1 MMPAPIYN
9 FAGATAEAIF
19 WLAIA
24 ASAIQVRI
32 MSATSQK
39 KSAKRNAALGRNSG
53 TTDYVVNV
61 RLWPKADIVSYAARV
76 RF

>member
-1 MMPAPIYN
+1 MT
-9 FAGATAEAIF
+9 ATAEAIF
-19 WLAIA
+19 WLAIV

-39 KSAKRNAALGRNSG
+39 KSAKRNAALALSSG

-61 RLWPKADIVSYAARV
+61 RFWHIADIDLCTAHVC
-76 RF
+76 F